1 MTLENLFFNASTV
14 FAVFIL
20 ASVAFGLVSADV
32 KETGMIV
39 QWLGQSVYFIPFPG

>member
-1 MTLENLFFNASTV
+1 MTIENLFFTASAIFV
-14 FAVFIL
+14 AFMV

-39 QWLGQSVYFIPFPG
+39 EWLGHSVYFIPFPS

>member
-1 MTLENLFFNASTV
+1 MTIKNLFFTASAI
-14 FAVFIL
+14 FAAFIL

-39 QWLGQSVYFIPFPG
+39 EWMGHSVYFIPFPS